1 MTMDQMLKDEE
12 LIREKIMVPQFAPDE
27 VIPEDAAKEVVKLIY
42 DAKIL

>member
-1 MTMDQMLKDEE
+1 MDQMLKDEE

-27 VIPEDAAKEVVKLIY
+27 VVPEDAAKEVVKLIY